1 MKDTIITARR
11 KKIEIFT
18 WLVCFVISF
27 LLNWYAIA
35 EFGASYT
42 ELYTSIF
49 YVLLFACVLYGVWTL
64 IRLLVFG
71 LLKLFGAKK
80 R

>member
-11 KKIEIFT
+11 KKIEVFT

-27 LLNWYAIA
+27 LLNLYAIV
-35 EFGASYT
+35 EFGAPYT

-64 IRLLVFG
+64 IRLLVFAI
-71 LLKLFGAKK
+71 LKLFVAKK
-80 R
+80 